1 MASRGRIIEVPAGL
15 LALVS
20 LGAGLWAMVDP
31 HGFYANA
38 ATYPPYSRHFI
49 HDIGAFQLGLGSC
62 LVAGLL
68 VRDALLAVLAG
79 NAVGAIAHFVGHVV
93 DRSVGG
99 HASDPVTFG
108 VLALVFA
115 ALTLARWKGRGE
127 TGAA

>member
-49 HDIGAFQLGLGSC
+49 HDIGAFQIGLGSC

-68 VRDALLAVLAG
+68 VRATRPTCVPGRRCTTRCWPSLPATRSAQSRISSGTSSIARSAVTPAT
-79 NAVGAIAHFVGHVV
+79 
-93 DRSVGG
+93 
-99 HASDPVTFG
+99 P
-108 VLALVFA
+108 
-115 ALTLARWKGRGE
+115 
-127 TGAA
+127 